1 MPTRTQCHERR
12 TLWICFILF
21 QTLLFALIVD
31 FVCWQLQVSVTLKL
45 IDKKYIFFTVTLF
58 I

>member
-21 QTLLFALIVD
+21 QTLFALIVD